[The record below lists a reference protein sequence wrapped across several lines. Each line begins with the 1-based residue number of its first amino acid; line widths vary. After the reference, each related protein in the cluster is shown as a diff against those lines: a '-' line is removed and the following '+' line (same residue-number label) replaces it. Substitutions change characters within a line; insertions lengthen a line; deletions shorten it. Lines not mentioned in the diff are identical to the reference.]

1 MTATSWRGSRRAE
14 RSVGVPA
21 RVLEALLLLAM
32 VVGAFVLW
40 VGVPASILWA
50 LGELISDPIEH
61 LVLGLIA
68 VPLGMVLFGLVL
80 AILNTAYLRVS
91 GVLPPSSDE
100 EDDWR
105 PRLRGPLDRIIWV
118 SAVVCFV
125 AFLTWL
131 VFGSAGVGP
140 AGP

>member
-1 MTATSWRGSRRAE
+1 VTATSWSGPRRAE
-14 RSVGVPA
+14 GSVGVPA
-21 RVLEALLLLAM
+21 RALGALLLLAM

-40 VGVPASILWA
+40 LGIPAGILWG
-50 LGELISDPIEH
+50 LSKLTTDPTEH
-61 LVLGLIA
+61 LILGLIA

-80 AILNTAYLRVS
+80 AILNTIYLRVS
-91 GVLPPSSDE
+91 GVLPQSSDE

-125 AFLTWL
+125 AFLAWL
-131 VFGSAGVGP
+131 VFGSGGVAPGGP
-140 AGP
+140 